1 MPSRWA
7 ADLVRYLGVPVE
19 WVFVGKPQFR
29 FGRMLMLAAMI
40 AAAGLAGC
48 GRKGALD
55 PPPTAAITD
64 PQQVPPGAPPNAQT
78 AQAQPAAPPPP
89 PPRRWFPLD
98 FLLN

>member
-1 MPSRWA
+1 
-7 ADLVRYLGVPVE
+7 VG
-19 WVFVGKPQFR
+19 FVDKPQFR
-29 FGRMLMLAAMI
+29 FGRMAILAAMI

-64 PQQVPPGAPPNAQT
+64 PQQVPPGAPPNGQT